1 MRTEELNIWVGNTI
15 KQSAS
20 SNTHNTHTQ
29 HTHTQHTHTHTH
41 THTIANPNIV
51 MTFSIDYV

>member
-29 HTHTQHTHTHTH
+29 HTHTHTH